1 MNTIKIIAAR
11 IVFCVLSM
19 HVAQAQSSEDLT
31 RECLNLHLEERYSEA
46 SAVCRKSAESG
57 FIVGAWLL
65 GDILLNGKAGNQSPQ
80 EGAKWISIAAEG
92 GIPDAQSSMAILYD
106 TGNGVKE
113 NKLEAFKWHSLAAEQ
128 GHSGSQF
135 MLGLA
140 YAAGRG
146 TVKSYHHSYVWLSV
160 SAASGNKDAAEM
172 RDKLEELIPSSTV
185 ISAQN
190 EAVSILKRIQSKT
203 KN

>member
-1 MNTIKIIAAR
+1 
-11 IVFCVLSM
+11 
-19 HVAQAQSSEDLT
+19 
-31 RECLNLHLEERYSEA
+31 
-46 SAVCRKSAESG
+46 
-57 FIVGAWLL
+57 
-65 GDILLNGKAGNQSPQ
+65 
-80 EGAKWISIAAEG
+80 
-92 GIPDAQSSMAILYD
+92 MAILYD
-106 TGNGVKE
+106 TGNGVEE